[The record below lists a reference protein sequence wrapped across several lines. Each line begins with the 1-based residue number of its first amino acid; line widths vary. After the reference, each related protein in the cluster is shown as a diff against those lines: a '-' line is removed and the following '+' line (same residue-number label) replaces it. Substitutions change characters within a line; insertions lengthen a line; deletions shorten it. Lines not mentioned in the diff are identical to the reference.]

1 MSPTLCPSHSSSFFL
16 FFSPIFGFNPP
27 PHFLSFLLLFRLLQ
41 AIDKYCRV
49 SGGFS
54 GVKDVYSSNP
64 TYDDVQQSFFLAETL
79 K

>member
-1 MSPTLCPSHSSSFFL
+1 MLLCTLVSTGQALLCGIFSNIVLVKYASSVLTS
-16 FFSPIFGFNPP
+16 S
-27 PHFLSFLLLFRLLQ
+27 LQ

-54 GVKDVYSSNP
+54 GVKDVYSSSP
-64 TYDDVQQSFFLAETL
+64 AYDDVQQSFFLAETL

>member
-1 MSPTLCPSHSSSFFL
+1 MSFPFIIILLLFL
-16 FFSPIFGFNPP
+16 
-27 PHFLSFLLLFRLLQ
+27 LFLLLTRSSLPLFHPLQ

>member
-1 MSPTLCPSHSSSFFL
+1 MSSIPPSFRPLLFIPPPPL
-16 FFSPIFGFNPP
+16 FFPSLSP
-27 PHFLSFLLLFRLLQ
+27 LLQ